1 MADPCS
7 EESKGD
13 PRSNGM
19 ASGPRPRK
27 RTVSLTRTQS
37 GTDLYIVSSQIGGSV
52 PLLKDS
58 LGRVCKPAAQAEK
71 AFYEE
76 LPSVYPFLVK
86 YTPAYYGCCTVNV
99 RRVLRDISAHLENY
113 HTNHT
118 PRVYPDGTA
127 STQTPVPVQKNWNA
141 FQVRHKKMERDA
153 DGNVEFIMLEDLTRN
168 HRYSNVLDIKL
179 GSAQYSAQHDAARTK
194 QMDPKQRAKM
204 ARAIEKCNNST
215 SHKYGFRVNG
225 MQIYR
230 EDKQLY
236 KVMDKFACRSLDISG
251 TDRVLE
257 RFLKYPTWNNLDQLR
272 TLIADLKDLAAALRR
287 TCWRFY
293 GLSLLL
299 SYDPSQ
305 VKPECEVDASGSVGS
320 EESDKSCS
328 SSSLSSSSSS
338 PVPSPRRRRIPNSN
352 RVDIRL
358 IDFAKCERRRPES
371 NSEGSDEQEAQPH
384 EGVVSGIENLTQVL
398 EDIERRH
405 SERRAAMEVEK
416 QREKTQ
422 ARHKRCLLRSL
433 ATAILGGAAAVMLAA
448 SHSRKTK

>member
-1 MADPCS
+1 VLRLDS
-7 EESKGD
+7 H
-13 PRSNGM
+13 
-19 ASGPRPRK
+19 
-27 RTVSLTRTQS
+27 
-37 GTDLYIVSSQIGGSV
+37 SQHAHIHPPTKIGGSV

-272 TLIADLKDLAAALRR
+272 TLIAVRIFLVV
-287 TCWRFY
+287 
-293 GLSLLL
+293 LLL
-299 SYDPSQ
+299 RVALVLVVFVLVRGGGPDGY
-305 VKPECEVDASGSVGS
+305 VF
-320 EESDKSCS
+320 
-328 SSSLSSSSSS
+328 
-338 PVPSPRRRRIPNSN
+338 VPSKWRESGVGRKQPG
-352 RVDIRL
+352 RV
-358 IDFAKCERRRPES
+358 
-371 NSEGSDEQEAQPH
+371 
-384 EGVVSGIENLTQVL
+384 
-398 EDIERRH
+398 
-405 SERRAAMEVEK
+405 
-416 QREKTQ
+416 
-422 ARHKRCLLRSL
+422 
-433 ATAILGGAAAVMLAA
+433 
-448 SHSRKTK
+448 